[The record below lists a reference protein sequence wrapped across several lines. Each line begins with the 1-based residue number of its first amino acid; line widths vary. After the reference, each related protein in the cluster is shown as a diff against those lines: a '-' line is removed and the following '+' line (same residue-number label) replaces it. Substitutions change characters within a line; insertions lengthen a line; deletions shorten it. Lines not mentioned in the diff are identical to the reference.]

1 MSFLEF
7 TVPPF
12 PVFIAAGEGVF
23 KKGET
28 HVRRVFP
35 VFDLLYVKEGVLYI
49 TEDENAFSVE
59 AGEYIL
65 LSPGLEHYGTKGS
78 EETTSYSWLH
88 FEGADYEVTE
98 TTGNNWSELRRK
110 KGSFEEPS
118 RYRLS
123 LPQKGKVRRPQ
134 FMAGQFSVLTDD
146 SAENS
151 DLPLRKQIL
160 FEEPAPSSEGSV
172 PNPVRKGKSRMGGR
186 PVPAGALSGENNHQ
200 SAFIGSSLQPR
211 LRDPLHAAGAR
222 RHARPVYE

>member
-110 KGSFEEPS
+110 KRE
-118 RYRLS
+118 L
-123 LPQKGKVRRPQ
+123 
-134 FMAGQFSVLTDD
+134 
-146 SAENS
+146 
-151 DLPLRKQIL
+151 
-160 FEEPAPSSEGSV
+160 
-172 PNPVRKGKSRMGGR
+172 
-186 PVPAGALSGENNHQ
+186 
-200 SAFIGSSLQPR
+200 
-211 LRDPLHAAGAR
+211 
-222 RHARPVYE
+222 

>member
-88 FEGADYEVTE
+88 FEGAAYEVTE

-110 KGSFEEPS
+110 KGA
-118 RYRLS
+118 L
-123 LPQKGKVRRPQ
+123 
-134 FMAGQFSVLTDD
+134 
-146 SAENS
+146 
-151 DLPLRKQIL
+151 
-160 FEEPAPSSEGSV
+160 
-172 PNPVRKGKSRMGGR
+172 KSRPATACPCRKKGR
-186 PVPAGALSGENNHQ
+186 
-200 SAFIGSSLQPR
+200 
-211 LRDPLHAAGAR
+211 
-222 RHARPVYE
+222 